1 MSYPGLAPQDA
12 QSIPVFVQVID
23 MEPFSLELAVPS
35 YLPARDL
42 TQRIARDAG
51 LGAYWED
58 GTRRNFYLRARG
70 RLMEE
75 EERLEDLGVVPY
87 ELVHLLPQP
96 PEGSGVAERAP
107 EYPPNRGYSGAG
119 NLNVAGGLLLILL
132 WTLAWSTGL
141 THSHKPVQ
149 MGLFPAMGLALLCTS
164 FARHTWGGV
173 GTAVKIPLTGLVI
186 YNILLCIAIL
196 PSLVFGYV
204 SFAEILLTTIL
215 AFVGGML
222 GVMLGWLAWYGAVEP
237 LPKVTAKQVQ
247 EFVESVTYPCAICGG
262 LVGQEQLA
270 ACKFACGKVFHN
282 GCYRAKEA
290 MAGGDSCSVCGFNP
304 AA

>member
-1 MSYPGLAPQDA
+1 MSHPGLAPQDA

-58 GTRRNFYLRARG
+58 GTRRNYYLRARG

-87 ELVHLLPQP
+87 ELLHLLPQP
-96 PEGSGVAERAP
+96 PEGTGVAERPP

-119 NLNVAGGLLLILL
+119 NLNVAGGLFVILL
-132 WTLAWSTGL
+132 WTFGWSAGL
-141 THSHKPVQ
+141 TYSHKPVA
-149 MGLFPAMGLALLCTS
+149 MGLFPATGLALLCVS
-164 FARHTWGGV
+164 FARHTWGGR
-173 GTAVKIPLTGLVI
+173 GTAVKIPLTGFVI
-186 YNILLCIAIL
+186 YTLLLAMAIL

-204 SFAEILLTTIL
+204 SFVEILMTTVL
-215 AFVGGML
+215 AFVGGL
-222 GVMLGWLAWYGAVEP
+222 IGVMLGWLAWYGAVEP

-247 EFVESVTYPCAICGG
+247 EFTESVTYPCAICGG
-262 LVGQEQLA
+262 AVGQDQLS

-290 MAGGDSCSVCGFNP
+290 MGGGDSCSVCGFNP
-304 AA
+304 GA

>member
-1 MSYPGLAPQDA
+1 MSHPGLAPQDA

-58 GTRRNFYLRARG
+58 GTRRNYYLRARG
-70 RLMEE
+70 RLMDQ

-87 ELVHLLPQP
+87 ELLHLLPQP
-96 PEGSGVAERAP
+96 PEGTGVAERAP

-119 NLNVAGGLLLILL
+119 NMNVAGGLFVILL
-132 WTLAWSTGL
+132 WTLGWSAGL
-141 THSHKPVQ
+141 TYSHKPIS
-149 MGLFPAMGLALLCTS
+149 MGLFPAAGLALLCVS
-164 FARHTWGGV
+164 FARHTWGGR
-173 GTAVKIPLTGLVI
+173 GTAVKIPLTGFVI
-186 YNILLCIAIL
+186 YNLLLGLAIL
-196 PSLVFGYV
+196 PSLLFQYV
-204 SFAEILLTTIL
+204 SFIEILMTTLL
-215 AFVGGML
+215 AFVGGL
-222 GVMLGWLAWYGAVEP
+222 VGVMLGWLAWYGAVEP

-247 EFVESVTYPCAICGG
+247 EFAEAVTYPCAICGG
-262 LVGQEQLA
+262 PVGPEQLS

-290 MAGGDSCSVCGFNP
+290 MVSGDSCSVCGFNP